1 MRVGSLVHSLHDPG
15 YHGVVME
22 IGPEQTLV
30 NAGYAGRACMVQWL
44 GGDKTFEFIKML
56 EVISEGK

>member
-1 MRVGSLVHSLHDPG
+1 MKVGSLVQSCHDPG

-22 IGPEQTLV
+22 IGPLHQYRHGHD
-30 NAGYAGRACMVQWL
+30 NRACRVQWL
-44 GGDKTFEFIKML
+44 DGDETFEFISML

>member
-1 MRVGSLVHSLHDPG
+1 MKVGSLVQSCHDPG

-22 IGPEQTLV
+22 IGPHHKYR
-30 NAGYAGRACMVQWL
+30 AGHDNRTCRVQWL
-44 GGDKTFEFIKML
+44 DGDETFEFIKML

>member
-1 MRVGSLVHSLHDPG
+1 MKVGNLVQSRHDPG

-22 IGPEQTLV
+22 IGPTQTRTDH
-30 NAGYAGRACMVQWL
+30 GRTTCRVQWL
-44 GGDKTFEFIKML
+44 DGDETFEFISML

>member
-1 MRVGSLVHSLHDPG
+1 MKAGSLVQSCHDPG

-22 IGPEQTLV
+22 IGPLHQYRPGHD
-30 NAGYAGRACMVQWL
+30 NRACRVQWL
-44 GGDKTFEFIKML
+44 DGDETFEFINML

>member
-1 MRVGSLVHSLHDPG
+1 MKEGSLVQSRHDPG

-22 IGPEQTLV
+22 IGPVQTRTDH
-30 NAGYAGRACMVQWL
+30 GRRTCRVRWL
-44 GGDKTFEFIKML
+44 DGDETFEFIKML

>member
-1 MRVGSLVHSLHDPG
+1 MKVGTLVQSRHDRG

-22 IGPEQTLV
+22 IDPEQTRIDH
-30 NAGYAGRACMVQWL
+30 GRRACRVQWL
-44 GGDKTFEFIKML
+44 DGDETFEFIKML

>member
-1 MRVGSLVHSLHDPG
+1 MKVGSLVQSPHDPG

-22 IGPEQTLV
+22 IGPERIFDRTC
-30 NAGYAGRACMVQWL
+30 RVQWL
-44 GGDKTFEFIKML
+44 DGDETFEFIKML

>member
-1 MRVGSLVHSLHDPG
+1 MRVGSLVQRRHDPG

-22 IGPEQTLV
+22 IGPIQTRTDH
-30 NAGYAGRACMVQWL
+30 GRRTCRVRWL
-44 GGDKTFEFIKML
+44 DGDETFEFTKML

>member
-1 MRVGSLVHSLHDPG
+1 MKVGSLIQRRHAPG

-22 IGPEQTLV
+22 IGPEQTRTDH
-30 NAGYAGRACMVQWL
+30 GRRACRVQWL
-44 GGDKTFEFIKML
+44 DGDETFEFIKML

>member
-1 MRVGSLVHSLHDPG
+1 MKVGSWVQSRHDPG

-22 IGPEQTLV
+22 IGPVQTRTDH
-30 NAGYAGRACMVQWL
+30 GRRTCRVRWL
-44 GGDKTFEFIKML
+44 DGDETFEFIKML